1 MKSYGA
7 LLHHNEELSQQ
18 NAANSK
24 LKLKYKAL
32 EKCDLIKS

>member
-24 LKLKYKAL
+24 LKYKAL